1 MDEMERRGYHP
12 DSIWRC
18 ANWRGNKIQEY
29 TSWCSETL
37 VQEFY
42 AVGTVGGHLFPEHND
57 EYLQEC
63 LDNLAGKGIIIEKE
77 NL

>member
-1 MDEMERRGYHP
+1 MERRGYHP
-12 DSIWRC
+12 DPIWRN
-18 ANWRGNKIQEY
+18 ANWRGNTLQEQEN
-29 TSWCSETL
+29 WCNQELANEFWL
-37 VQEFY
+37 V
-42 AVGTVGGHLFPEHND
+42 AIDGGRLFPEHND